1 PKISTSLK
9 PASPSSLSFFISAPH
24 RSPLPTNPPP
34 FFWNTPFKPTGISRS
49 IMSEARDRLERQVD
63 YAEVFARRRSEGILD
78 EQEMGS
84 NLIGT
89 PIARATTTTA
99 AQQRPTNP
107 GPGGG
112 GANLRRTF
120 GSPISGGI
128 GRNRFL
134 YRTPVLSREN
144 PSAGSSRRSRS
155 RGRNSVLP
163 IWYPRTPLRDI
174 TAVVRAIERTRARLR
189 ENEGQGSDSSPAP
202 SDERALEYS
211 VSVASDHQ
219 EPIISLLTPKPT
231 VGKVPKILRGIANEN
246 TVGAETLTPQK
257 KLLNSIDKVEKVVME
272 ELQKLKRTPSAKKAE
287 REKRVRTLMSFR

>member
-1 PKISTSLK
+1 
-9 PASPSSLSFFISAPH
+9 
-24 RSPLPTNPPP
+24 
-34 FFWNTPFKPTGISRS
+34 
-49 IMSEARDRLERQVD
+49 MSEARDRLERQVD

-89 PIARATTTTA
+89 PIARATTTNT

-112 GANLRRTF
+112 GTNLRRTF

-174 TAVVRAIERTRARLR
+174 TAVVRV
-189 ENEGQGSDSSPAP
+189 NYYFP
-202 SDERALEYS
+202 SYFHI
-211 VSVASDHQ
+211 V
-219 EPIISLLTPKPT
+219 
-231 VGKVPKILRGIANEN
+231 
-246 TVGAETLTPQK
+246 
-257 KLLNSIDKVEKVVME
+257 LLNFSRISSVLPTSLWITWIFDSYC
-272 ELQKLKRTPSAKKAE
+272 L
-287 REKRVRTLMSFR
+287 